1 MINHSQS
8 WLVYGISMPLAT
20 SALEAAYAKL
30 PPLEDVPLEDI
41 VHVSER
47 LSLGCLQTPR
57 NAV

>member
-1 MINHSQS
+1 MTYQCHS
-8 WLVYGISMPLAT
+8 MAT

-47 LSLGCLQTPR
+47 QSGVPSNSQEMQFR
-57 NAV
+57 YF